1 MRMMATVDFPTKGTI
16 KYGGEDI
23 FLMDE
28 KYRDLIGYMPQN
40 YSVYPGF
47 TAREFLEYMSK

>member
-1 MRMMATVDFPTKGTI
+1 MMATVDFPTKGTI